1 MSLGTILIVIL
12 VFMLVG
18 TMPVW
23 PYSRRWGYAL
33 SGAIGLAL
41 IVLLM
46 QFLSGRI

>member
-12 VFMLVG
+12 VLMLVG
-18 TMPVW
+18 AMPVW
-23 PYSRRWGYAL
+23 PCSRRWGYAP

-46 QFLSGRI
+46 

>member
-12 VFMLVG
+12 VLMLVG
-18 TMPVW
+18 AMPVW
-23 PYSRRWGYAL
+23 PYSRRWGYAP